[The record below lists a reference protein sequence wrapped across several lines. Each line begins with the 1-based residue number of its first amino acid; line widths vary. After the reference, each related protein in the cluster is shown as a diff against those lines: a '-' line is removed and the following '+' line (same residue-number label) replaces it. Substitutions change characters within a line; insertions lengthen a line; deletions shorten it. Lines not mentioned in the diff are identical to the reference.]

1 MEYYCKLEKEG
12 TSYVASFPDLPNVQT
27 IGETKEETLFNAA
40 DALNGCLASDV
51 ARGIYPPAPKYKGKG
66 SHAIDV
72 APHILVA
79 IQIRKLRGAKS
90 QSEIA
95 QRLGIAYQSYQLLE
109 NPVKGNPTVK
119 SLERVANALGKKLR
133 VQFA

>member
-1 MEYYCKLEKEG
+1 MEYYCKIEKEG
-12 TSYVASFPDLPNVQT
+12 ASYVASFPDLPHVQT
-27 IGETKEETLFNAA
+27 IGETREEALFNAE

-51 ARGIYPPAPKYKGKG
+51 ARGIYPPVPKYRGKG
-66 SHAIDV
+66 SRAIDV

-79 IQIRKLRGAKS
+79 IQIRRLRGAKS

-109 NPVKGNPTVK
+109 NRVKGNPTVK
-119 SLERVANALGKKLR
+119 SLERVASASGKKLR

>member
-1 MEYYCKLEKEG
+1 MVYYCTLEKDG
-12 TSYVASFPDLPNVQT
+12 ASYIASFRDLPNVQT
-27 IGETKEETLFNAA
+27 IGDTRQEALSNAA
-40 DALNGCLASDV
+40 DALNGSLASDV
-51 ARGIYPPAPKYKGKG
+51 ARGIFPPAPKYKGKG
-66 SHAIDV
+66 SHPIEV

-79 IQIRKLRGAKS
+79 IQIRKLRGTKS

-95 QRLGIAYQSYQLLE
+95 QKLRIAYQSYQLLE

-119 SLERVANALGKKLR
+119 SLERVATALGKKLK